1 MHAFVAGDVGV
12 GVFPVACVLPIQ
24 HSLVVDESLMRGDV
38 FGVALF
44 VLFEQVV
51 ALFDDQFLGQRGVVA
66 CFLGHLVTV
75 FVEIE
80 GLLVVW

>member
-1 MHAFVAGDVGV
+1 
-12 GVFPVACVLPIQ
+12 
-24 HSLVVDESLMRGDV
+24 MRGDV

-44 VLFEQVV
+44 VLLEQVV
-51 ALFDDQFLGQRGVVA
+51 ALLDDQFLGQWGVVA

-75 FVEIE
+75 FVEVE